1 MEKSKKLS
9 EITEIL
15 NKEKIEPTIAL
26 NILISVAQSSF
37 DKPHLNDLDR
47 ALISKALD
55 CLKNKLDLGKN
66 FMIKVK

>member
-1 MEKSKKLS
+1 MDHSDKLK

-15 NKEKIEPTIAL
+15 NKDKIEPTTAL
-26 NILISVAQSSF
+26 NILISAIQSSF
-37 DKPHLNDLDR
+37 DKPHFNDLDR

-55 CLKNKLDLGKN
+55 CFKEKLDLGKN